1 MQYLTGRV
9 NPFSQMLRSG
19 ARRGILVMT
28 NTVGPVSWLLRDDQH
43 DHLLLPPDRTGGR
56 LKDIV
61 EQIRLSLEKSL
72 LSVLKTENK
81 QIFFR
86 PFVKLHLTFYRISL
100 STNYEPTLFIQLL
113 TPKLCS
119 WTMWCLKVY

>member
-28 NTVGPVSWLLRDDQH
+28 NTAGLVSWSLRDDQH
-43 DHLLLPPDRTGGR
+43 DHLLLPPVRPGGC

-72 LSVLKTENK
+72 LSVLK
-81 QIFFR
+81 
-86 PFVKLHLTFYRISL
+86 
-100 STNYEPTLFIQLL
+100 
-113 TPKLCS
+113 
-119 WTMWCLKVY
+119 